1 MFQILRDLTN
11 RAAIAAN
18 PARFIHEASSRIR
31 EIELDELLR
40 GLTYAP
46 SGEEFDI
53 SRLESS
59 IVTYAD
65 TIETPNRG
73 PV

>member
-1 MFQILRDLTN
+1 MRPSPQTLS
-11 RAAIAAN
+11 
-18 PARFIHEASSRIR
+18 RFIHEASSRIR

-40 GLTYAP
+40 GLTYSP

-53 SRLESS
+53 SRFKPS

-73 PV
+73 LYDRVCVRQ